1 MKFLRLHYIY
11 LAFIIIF
18 FFIGYVLVENS
29 SGGGAFDIVHIFH
42 NYQLFEKNNLLIEFP
57 WIEYESTSLPLYY
70 FITSL
75 LFNFT
80 DSLELRVFN
89 LVIALLCFFIFY
101 RTLKLVFKNKAIFFK
116 KHHLLLMA
124 STILLSPYLRTSTF
138 WGLEE
143 VIGIFCLLFSIFYFK
158 SFELK
163 RSNYNLL
170 MCIFFTCL
178 SFYTRQSYIFLM
190 AFIFFNL
197 IDLKK
202 IIEKKN
208 FIIIFYFVFFLLP
221 ALYIFYIWGH
231 VFPPHSVI
239 ITDRFKLLLITNIP
253 FIFNIILV
261 YILPFTFFMIK
272 DAYKIKDLIFSKKY
286 LFIIF
291 YFFNLLLLNMIDIP
305 SNGGGAVSKILIFLF
320 QKGYVFNLMFS
331 LSSTISFIIICHIY
345 LISKKLGL
353 FFILI
358 IFTFLNIGQVFQEY
372 FDPIVFIFMLVFYP
386 YPLLNQKKV
395 NQFSL
400 LIPTYHL
407 VFLMFALIYYYKII

>member
-1 MKFLRLHYIY
+1 MKFLRLHYFY
-11 LAFIIIF
+11 LAFIILS

-29 SGGGAFDIVHIFH
+29 SGGGAFDIIHIFH
-42 NYQLFEKNNLLIEFP
+42 NYELFEKNNRLIEFP
-57 WIEYESTSLPLYY
+57 WMEYESTSLPLYY

-75 LFNFT
+75 LFDFT

-101 RTLKLVFKNKAIFFK
+101 RTLKLVFKNKDIFLK

-124 STILLSPYLRTSTF
+124 STIFLSPYLRTSTF

-143 VIGIFCLLFSIFYFK
+143 VIGIFCLLVSIFYYK

-163 RSNYNLL
+163 NSNYNLL

-190 AFIFFNL
+190 GFIFFNL

-202 IIEKKN
+202 IFVKRN
-208 FIIIFYFVFFLLP
+208 FVIIFYFVIFLLP

-239 ITDRFKLLLITNIP
+239 VTERFKLLLITHIP
-253 FIFNIILV
+253 FIFNIMLV
-261 YILPFTFFMIK
+261 YTFPFIFFIVK
-272 DAYKIKDLIFSKKY
+272 DFYKIKNLIFSKKY
-286 LFIIF
+286 LFITF
-291 YFFNLLLLNMIDIP
+291 YFFNLLLLNTMEIP
-305 SNGGGAVSKILIFLF
+305 NNGGGAVSKVLIFLF
-320 QKGYVFNLMFS
+320 QKGLVYNLLFS
-331 LSSTISFIIICHIY
+331 LSSMISFIIICHIY
-345 LISKKLGL
+345 LISKKLGF

-358 IFTFLNIGQVFQEY
+358 IFTFLNIAQVFQEY
-372 FDPIVFIFMLVFYP
+372 FDPIVLIFMLVFYP
-386 YPLLNQKKV
+386 YPVLNQKKV

-400 LIPTYHL
+400 LVPTYHL
-407 VFLMFALIYYYKII
+407 VFLIFALIYYYRII